1 MSAVKI
7 RLLGMLA
14 SLYCHEPN
22 ASYTDAKEHFV
33 PICEMPE
40 ALKKKRKEKTA
51 IFDVLGMRMCWSGCV
66 MGTGTAENVQSQFS
80 VGYKSCWN

>member
-7 RLLGMLA
+7 RLLGVLA
-14 SLYCHEPN
+14 SLYCHEPD

-40 ALKKKRKEKTA
+40 ALKKEEKRKNSN
-51 IFDVLGMRMCWSGCV
+51 I
-66 MGTGTAENVQSQFS
+66 
-80 VGYKSCWN
+80 

>member
-7 RLLGMLA
+7 RLLGTLA
-14 SLYCHEPN
+14 SLYCHEPD

-33 PICEMPE
+33 PVCAMPE
-40 ALKKKRKEKTA
+40 ALKKKKTA

-66 MGTGTAENVQSQFS
+66 MRTGTAENVQSQFS